1 MRIFCS
7 ETDPLA
13 LGSEWV
19 EKRLKMNEQ
28 WSSNVTIKIFDD
40 ELKFEEYHNKM
51 QEKNDSDY

>member
-1 MRIFCS
+1 M
-7 ETDPLA
+7 A